1 MAFDFSSFNF
11 PSEINKN
18 LGGYLRQFLRAPAP
32 FGQADKPFQTL
43 MSRPSF
49 LLGPGGSFINPQQ
62 MQNVEGTNYLN
73 ERGDIATQNIQDKQQ
88 AAGLLGQAGSRAA
101 DIERMRQMLE
111 AQNVSSGGGGG
122 GGLFSSLMGF

>member
-32 FGQADKPFQTL
+32 FGQIDKPFQTL
-43 MSRPSF
+43 MSKPSF
-49 LLGPGGSFINPQQ
+49 MLGPGGSFIDPMQQ
-62 MQNVEGTNYLN
+62 QNAQATNYLN
-73 ERGDIATQNIQDKQQ
+73 ERGDIASQNLQDKSQ
-88 AAGLLGQAGSRAA
+88 AAGLLGMAGSRAA

-111 AQNVSSGGGGG
+111 AQNVAGQGGG
-122 GGLFSSLMGF
+122 GGLFSALMGGF